1 MQFTNWELSNVE
13 PKTEI
18 PLSEGDHTL
27 FIESASFNPD
37 EQIYYIR
44 FASLTNEEEC
54 STLKFFLRTQDN
66 TAYNNAVV
74 GTLNTLTKAIGGPEM
89 KGILAPCDIEHML
102 VKATVKLSKPKEYN
116 GEVKQFPVI
125 YEFKPVTRAEY
136 EFAKEDGYEVRIQ
149 YFVGE

>member
-1 MQFTNWELSNVE
+1 MQFINWELSNVV

-18 PLSEGDHTL
+18 PLGEGEHIL
-27 FIESASFNPD
+27 FIESASYNPD
-37 EQIYYIR
+37 ENIYYIR
-44 FASLTNEEEC
+44 FASLTNDEEV

-74 GTLNTLTKAIGGPEM
+74 GTLNSLTHAVAGNDIN
-89 KGILAPCDIEHML
+89 GILAPADYEHML

-116 GEVKQFPVI
+116 GEMRQYPSI

-136 EFAKEDGYEVRIQ
+136 EIAKDSGYEVKVQ